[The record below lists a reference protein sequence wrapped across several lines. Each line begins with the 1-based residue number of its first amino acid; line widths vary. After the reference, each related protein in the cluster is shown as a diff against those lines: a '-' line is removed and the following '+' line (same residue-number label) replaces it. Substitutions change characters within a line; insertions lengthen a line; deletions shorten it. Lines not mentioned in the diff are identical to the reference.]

1 MPLEPWENQP
11 FLLIIKI
18 ISIYTIILNLS
29 RVIILLHAL
38 KSRATWRNRESDL
51 GVQNEAGQRL
61 TEICQENA
69 LITSNTFFQQHKKI
83 LHIDITKWSIPNS
96 DCYILCSRRWRSSI
110 QPS

>member
-1 MPLEPWENQP
+1 MLLEPWGNQP

-69 LITSNTFFQQHKKI
+69 PVTSNTFFQQHK
-83 LHIDITKWSIPNS
+83 
-96 DCYILCSRRWRSSI
+96 RRFYT
-110 QPS
+110 